1 MYKSN
6 IRNKKKSRGKKREKV
21 EILYPEDGQ
30 EFGYVKDM
38 LGNGRVKIMCE
49 DGITRIG
56 RIRGSMRQ
64 YKNKVIIKAMD
75 LILISK
81 RDYEDDKVD
90 IIHKYSPEDSSL
102 LYTENELPDKIAKIY
117 QNRDEYNILET
128 FENITEDN
136 NFVLFLNNNNDDDDD
151 NHTNINFL
159 KENQDIEQ
167 EDDSSSID
175 IDDI

>member
-6 IRNKKKSRGKKREKV
+6 IRNKKQSRGKKKEKD
-21 EILYPEDGQ
+21 ILLYPEEGQ
-30 EFGYVKDM
+30 EYGYVKDM

-49 DGITRIG
+49 DGIIRIG

-64 YKNKVIIKAMD
+64 YKNKIIIKTMD

-90 IIHKYSPEDSSL
+90 IIHKYSTEDAYL
-102 LYTENELPDKIAKIY
+102 LYSSDELPEKISKIY
-117 QNRDEYNILET
+117 QNRDEYNILEN
-128 FENITEDN
+128 FENINE
-136 NFVLFLNNNNDDDDD
+136 NNNLVM
-151 NHTNINFL
+151 FL
-159 KENQDIEQ
+159 KEENNIEVSNSDKSVNS
-167 EDDSSSID
+167 DDSID

>member
-1 MYKSN
+1 
-6 IRNKKKSRGKKREKV
+6 
-21 EILYPEDGQ
+21 
-30 EFGYVKDM
+30 M

-102 LYTENELPDKIAKIY
+102 LYTENELPEKIAKIY

>member
-6 IRNKKKSRGKKREKV
+6 IRNKKQSRGKKKKEKDTLV
-21 EILYPEDGQ
+21 YPDDGQ
-30 EFGYVKDM
+30 EYGYVKDM
-38 LGNGRVKIMCE
+38 LGNGRVNIICE

-90 IIHKYSPEDSSL
+90 IIHKYSSEDASF
-102 LYTENELPDKIAKIY
+102 LYSTNELPERISKIY
-117 QNRDEYNILET
+117 QNRDEYNILEN
-128 FENITEDN
+128 FENINDN
-136 NFVLFLNNNNDDDDD
+136 NNIVLFLNEHNNNSISD
-151 NHTNINFL
+151 NKSFS
-159 KENQDIEQ
+159 DSVS
-167 EDDSSSID
+167 DDSSIN